1 MNAVVR
7 QGALVLAGDL
17 DFEARREFMVQTQS
31 AIERGEPAVRLNCS
45 TVGDVGP
52 VDDGVI
58 GMLVGLARAAQ
69 SRGARIVLDR
79 APKLMRT
86 QFEAAGL
93 AHRFE
98 WRG

>member
-1 MNAVVR
+1 MNVGVKD
-7 QGALVLAGDL
+7 GTLLLTGVLNFD
-17 DFEARREFMVQTQS
+17 ARREFMVQTQS

-79 APKLMRT
+79 APKRMRT
-86 QFEAAGL
+86 QLAAAGL